1 MCAVVT
7 GVQTCALPI
16 CIGLP
21 VENGYFVFSGQFSDR
36 DPTNRSG
43 ADPRR
48 QFTTV
53 GDPRE
58 LTFDRYNHRF
68 GDGKSTDYNFFVN
81 AGHDIGTLELYAF
94 ARYGIRD
101 ANAAGF
107 YRRSNDTRNRDS
119 GAPPTH
125 FG

>member
-1 MCAVVT
+1 MVLVCFFVVFFFMHKT
-7 GVQTCALPI
+7 AYELRISDWSSDVFSSDLVRHDGETVTLATS
-16 CIGLP
+16 IGLP

-68 GDGKSTDYNFFVN
+68 GDGKSTDYNFFVKN
-81 AGHDIGTLELYAF
+81 GRAHV
-94 ARYGIRD
+94 
-101 ANAAGF
+101 
-107 YRRSNDTRNRDS
+107 
-119 GAPPTH
+119 
-125 FG
+125 